1 MARDLRVGAD
11 GRAEKAKQNADER
24 SEKEPNSGY
33 LLFLKE
39 DLMNCAD
46 YTLQNFCLASLS
58 TTSVEVRALSAEEET
73 VRVVSSI
80 SSHPTDWSDLAW
92 MERMERLAG
101 TRSSKD

>member
-1 MARDLRVGAD
+1 MWTKRHEISLCFSSLTNLYDQSFQP
-11 GRAEKAKQNADER
+11 AKTR
-24 SEKEPNSGY
+24 S
-33 LLFLKE
+33 
-39 DLMNCAD
+39 AD